1 MIIKDLFKKAVSMFT
16 CAVMVSGFLSFVP
29 ASADGGYSI
38 PSCVLFAQMK
48 NESIK
53 INAQNIGINGD
64 VVTNGVFTSVGRMN
78 NNINGVVYENQENRM
93 INYHSAIEDMYFDA
107 DVEFLTENYVTSM
120 YNTTISTPTFAE
132 GTFNSNGSLFLNN
145 TALMTVEDVIIEGE
159 TFNANNS
166 IIYSQLGD
174 VHVDNNNFSMN
185 GLIYAPFGTVYIN
198 SSNVSINGLII
209 AQDIEIIANNSVNI
223 NKNENFMRPFESED
237 YTIPT
242 NIEEDGDILDIGEAY
257 YKEITSLDDI
267 VYAGNGIY
275 CVKNQFLLS
284 ADDTVGFSDISALAA
299 QYNATIVGYLQLTN
313 DYQIEFNT
321 DVDIE
326 EIKNIISQI
335 AMDLFV
341 ENISLN
347 IVLQETG
354 DFISN
359 DSEWNTEWDEASPGG
374 NNWGIEGLD

>member
-1 MIIKDLFKKAVSMFT
+1 
-16 CAVMVSGFLSFVP
+16 
-29 ASADGGYSI
+29 
-38 PSCVLFAQMK
+38 
-48 NESIK
+48 
-53 INAQNIGINGD
+53 
-64 VVTNGVFTSVGRMN
+64 
-78 NNINGVVYENQENRM
+78 
-93 INYHSAIEDMYFDA
+93 
-107 DVEFLTENYVTSM
+107 
-120 YNTTISTPTFAE
+120 
-132 GTFNSNGSLFLNN
+132 
-145 TALMTVEDVIIEGE
+145 MTVEDVIIEGE

-174 VHVDNNNFSMN
+174 VHVDNNFSMN

-347 IVLQETG
+347 IVLQETE
-354 DFISN
+354 ISYLMIAN
-359 DSEWNTEWDEASPGG
+359 
-374 NNWGIEGLD
+374 GILSGTKQALEEIIGALKRLDLNLL